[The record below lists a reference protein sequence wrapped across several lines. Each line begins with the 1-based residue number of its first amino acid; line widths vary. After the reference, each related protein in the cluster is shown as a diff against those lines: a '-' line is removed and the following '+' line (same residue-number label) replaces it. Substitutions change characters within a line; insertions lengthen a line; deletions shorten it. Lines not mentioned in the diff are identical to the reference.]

1 MMELHQFRHSAFC
14 LKVRMVLQAK
24 GLTYQVVEVTPGLG
38 QLNVFRLSGQR
49 QVPVLVDGDVVLAD
63 SSTIARHLEAKQPE
77 PPLIPVDPQQ
87 AAQVYLIEDWADTT
101 LARAGRSALLQAAA
115 LDSELR
121 LALLPEDLPTP
132 LRQVMGDLPGGLLNG
147 ASEIIGQAERVE
159 LLAGL
164 EQLAELMQKKVLA
177 SRRCDEPG

>member
-63 SSTIARHLEAKQPE
+63 SSTIARHLEAMQPE

-101 LARAGRSALLQAAA
+101 LARAGRSA
-115 LDSELR
+115 
-121 LALLPEDLPTP
+121 
-132 LRQVMGDLPGGLLNG
+132 
-147 ASEIIGQAERVE
+147 
-159 LLAGL
+159 
-164 EQLAELMQKKVLA
+164 
-177 SRRCDEPG
+177 